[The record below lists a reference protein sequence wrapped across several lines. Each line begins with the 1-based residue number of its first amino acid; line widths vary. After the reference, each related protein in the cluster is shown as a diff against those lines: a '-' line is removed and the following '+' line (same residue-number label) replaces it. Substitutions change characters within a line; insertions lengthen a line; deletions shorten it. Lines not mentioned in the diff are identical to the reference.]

1 MPLIK
6 NQDIHIFYEVVGQG
20 QPLVMLHGFAGNSK
34 DWKRNGY
41 VEKLSDDYQLILIDE
56 RGHGLSDKPHDP
68 AAYKIEKRT
77 SDIVA
82 VMEYLGLKRSHI
94 WGYSMG
100 GEVCFGLAQF
110 YADCIESLIIGGM
123 APFPPAHPEVYDE
136 QLAVLK
142 RGITTAADT
151 WGYDS
156 SERREEF
163 LRNDPKA
170 LIASTIAARDWS
182 GCEDILETLEIPCL
196 IYVGE
201 ADSFMFDVAKRGA
214 GQIPEAKFVIIP
226 GLDHGQ
232 AYADSH
238 LILPH
243 VKDFLQ
249 KRNCSQAASEGNL
262 PKNHGHDTPHNQDR
276 GR

>member
-1 MPLIK
+1 MPIVK
-6 NQDIHIFYEVVGQG
+6 NQDIHIFYEVIGQG
-20 QPLVMLHGFAGNSK
+20 QPLVLLHGFAGNSK

-68 AAYKIEKRT
+68 AAYEMQKRT

-82 VMEYLGLKRSHI
+82 VLEDLDLRKSHV

-136 QLAVLK
+136 QIAVLK
-142 RGITTAADT
+142 RGIATASNV
-151 WGYDS
+151 WGYES
-156 SERREEF
+156 YEKREEF

-170 LIASTIAARDWS
+170 LIASTIAARDGS

-201 ADSFMFDVAKRGA
+201 ADSFMLDAAKRGA
-214 GQIPEAKFVIIP
+214 SQIPEAKLIIIP

-232 AYADSH
+232 AYTDSR

-243 VKDFLQ
+243 VRDFLQ
-249 KRNCSQAASEGNL
+249 NRIK
-262 PKNHGHDTPHNQDR
+262 K
-276 GR
+276 

>member
-1 MPLIK
+1 MPFVI
-6 NQDIHIFYEVVGQG
+6 NQDIRIFYEVIGQG
-20 QPLVMLHGFAGNSK
+20 QPLVLLHGFAGNSK

-41 VEKLSDDYQLILIDE
+41 IEKLSDDYRLILIDE

-68 AAYKIEKRT
+68 AAYKIQTRA

-82 VMEYLGLKRSHI
+82 VLAGLDLQKSHV

-110 YADCIESLIIGGM
+110 HADCIESLIIGGM
-123 APFPPAHPEVYDE
+123 VPFPPVHPEVYDE
-136 QLAVLK
+136 QIAILERSIVA
-142 RGITTAADT
+142 AADA

-170 LIASTIAARDWS
+170 LIASTIAARDWT
-182 GCEDILETLEIPCL
+182 GCEDILATLEIPCL

-201 ADSFMFDVAKRGA
+201 TDSFMLDAAKRGA
-214 GQIPEAKFVIIP
+214 GQIPKAKLVIIP

-232 AYADSH
+232 AYADSR

-243 VKDFLQ
+243 VRDFL
-249 KRNCSQAASEGNL
+249 
-262 PKNHGHDTPHNQDR
+262 HNR
-276 GR
+276 TKK

>member
-1 MPLIK
+1 MSLIK
-6 NQDIHIFYEVVGQG
+6 NQDIRIFYEVVGQG
-20 QPLVMLHGFAGNSK
+20 QPLVLLHGFAGNSK

-41 VEKLSDDYQLILIDE
+41 VETLSDDYQLILIDE

-68 AAYKIEKRT
+68 AVYEIEKRA

-82 VMEYLGLKRSHI
+82 VMEDLNLKKSHV

-123 APFPPAHPEVYDE
+123 APFPPAHSEAYDD
-136 QLAVLK
+136 QIAVLK
-142 RGITTAADT
+142 SGIAAAADA

-182 GCEDILETLEIPCL
+182 GCEDTLETLKIPCL
-196 IYVGE
+196 IYVGK
-201 ADSFMFDVAKRGA
+201 ADSFMLDAAKRGA
-214 GQIPEAKFVIIP
+214 SQIPEAKLIIIP

-232 AYADSH
+232 AYADSR

-243 VKDFLQ
+243 VRDFLQ
-249 KRNCSQAASEGNL
+249 NRIK
-262 PKNHGHDTPHNQDR
+262 K
-276 GR
+276 

>member
-6 NQDIHIFYEVVGQG
+6 NQDIRIFYEVVGRG
-20 QPLVMLHGFAGNSK
+20 QPLVLLHGFAGNSK

-41 VEKLSDDYQLILIDE
+41 VETLSDDYQLILIDE

-68 AAYKIEKRT
+68 AAYEMQKRA

-82 VMEYLGLKRSHI
+82 VLEDLNLKKTPV

-110 YADCIESLIIGGM
+110 YSDC
-123 APFPPAHPEVYDE
+123 
-136 QLAVLK
+136 
-142 RGITTAADT
+142 
-151 WGYDS
+151 
-156 SERREEF
+156 
-163 LRNDPKA
+163 KA

-201 ADSFMFDVAKRGA
+201 TDSFMFDSVKRGA
-214 GQIPEAKFVIIP
+214 SQIPEAKFVIIP
-226 GLDHGQ
+226 GRDHGQ

-243 VKDFLQ
+243 VRDFLRKKGMNANEQ
-249 KRNCSQAASEGNL
+249 
-262 PKNHGHDTPHNQDR
+262 
-276 GR
+276 

>member
-1 MPLIK
+1 MPFVI
-6 NQDIHIFYEVVGQG
+6 NQDIRIFYEVIGQG
-20 QPLVMLHGFAGNSK
+20 QPLVLLHGFAGNSK

-41 VEKLSDDYQLILIDE
+41 IEKLSDDYRLILIDE

-68 AAYKIEKRT
+68 AAYKIQTRA

-82 VMEYLGLKRSHI
+82 VLAGLDLQKSHV

-110 YADCIESLIIGGM
+110 HADCIESLIIGGM
-123 APFPPAHPEVYDE
+123 VPFPPVHPEVYDE
-136 QLAVLK
+136 QIAILERSIVA
-142 RGITTAADT
+142 AADA

-170 LIASTIAARDWS
+170 LIASTIAARDWT
-182 GCEDILETLEIPCL
+182 GCEEILETLEIPCL

-201 ADSFMFDVAKRGA
+201 ADSFMFDAVKRGA
-214 GQIPEAKFVIIP
+214 DQIPEAKLVIIP

-232 AYADSH
+232 AYADSR

-243 VKDFLQ
+243 VRDFL
-249 KRNCSQAASEGNL
+249 
-262 PKNHGHDTPHNQDR
+262 HNR
-276 GR
+276 TKK

>member
-1 MPLIK
+1 MPLVK
-6 NQDIHIFYEVVGQG
+6 NQGIRIFYEVIGQG
-20 QPLVMLHGFAGNSK
+20 QSLVLLHGFAGNSK

-68 AAYKIEKRT
+68 VAYEMQKRA

-82 VMEYLGLKRSHI
+82 VLEDLGLRRSHI

-123 APFPPAHPEVYDE
+123 APFPPVHPEVYDE
-136 QLAVLK
+136 QIAVLK
-142 RGITTAADT
+142 RGIAAAADA
-151 WGYDS
+151 WGYES
-156 SERREEF
+156 YEKREEF
-163 LRNDPKA
+163 LRNDPNA

-182 GCEDILETLEIPCL
+182 GCEDILETLERPCL

-201 ADSFMFDVAKRGA
+201 ADSFMFDAAKRGA
-214 GQIPEAKFVIIP
+214 SQIPEAKFVIIP

-232 AYADSH
+232 AYADSR

-243 VKDFLQ
+243 VRNFL
-249 KRNCSQAASEGNL
+249 
-262 PKNHGHDTPHNQDR
+262 HNR
-276 GR
+276 IKK